1 MVKRIA
7 LTTTAALVALIVTAV
22 PARADWLFTP
32 YLGVSFGGDTT
43 GQNVTYGASLG
54 WMGAG
59 VIGFEVDGAFAPDLF
74 DEDDGLDLAIQESN
88 ATTLMGNL
96 IIGAPLGAVRPYVSG
111 GAGLIRTRVA
121 DAEEFFDI
129 NDNSFGVNVGAGVMG
144 FVRDNVGLRGDVR
157 YFRSVQDSDGG
168 DDIDLDFGTFDFWRA
183 TFGVTFRF

>member
-7 LTTTAALVALIVTAV
+7 LTTATALVALIVTVA

-32 YLGVSFGGDTT
+32 YLGVSFGGDTS
-43 GQNVTYGASLG
+43 GQHVTYGASLG
-54 WMGAG
+54 WMGGG

-74 DEDDGLDLAIQESN
+74 DEDDGLDLAIQDSN

-121 DAEEFFDI
+121 DADEFFDI

-144 FVRDNVGLRGDVR
+144 FISDNVGLRGDVR
-157 YFRSVQDSDGG
+157 YFRSIQDTNGSN
-168 DDIDLDFGTFDFWRA
+168 DIDLGFGAFDFWRGA
-183 TFGVTFRF
+183 LGVTFRF